1 MNIPI
6 PDMNQH
12 IFDKINIMNSVHDYN
27 TINHIYKFANDN
39 NIPKTKNSNGIF
51 INLSVIDPKYTLLLY
66 NFVKDYQN
74 NNVLKKINFETKLN
88 QYKTILSD
96 SKSNIPKSKSI
107 PINFKNLII
116 NQLEKSILSFS
127 YS

>member
-12 IFDKINIMNSVHDYN
+12 IFDKINIMNSVHDHN

-39 NIPKTKNSNGIF
+39 NIPKTTNSNGIF

-107 PINFKNLII
+107 
-116 NQLEKSILSFS
+116 
-127 YS
+127 